1 MGKMDYF
8 IMHGVIQEDGE
19 LVFNSPNSDGKYVIQ
34 YIGQNH
40 KTPWVTGSK
49 RKAHGLT
56 LTLLVLSGPA
66 PCFYLA
72 AVPSSR
78 LTVKE

>member
-1 MGKMDYF
+1 MDYF

-40 KTPWVTGSK
+40 KTPWVVGP
-49 RKAHGLT
+49 GLCWQ
-56 LTLLVLSGPA
+56 LIGQ
-66 PCFYLA
+66 
-72 AVPSSR
+72 R
-78 LTVKE
+78 